1 MTSGGTLWRVGRADM
16 PFPRV
21 HTWGKTLF
29 IRNRAVA
36 AGLSTA
42 ALLLAAVPAAHA
54 ADASAPAD
62 ASTDRLVAA
71 PAEGRTGDQAQGR
84 QHRAPSA
91 GVFITDGDRV
101 HVSSTPPPTA
111 SGHGWW
117 KKISG
122 PGTKAKVTVTLQARP
137 YGASG
142 WRDVA
147 TGSKTVKS
155 GGGAGK
161 RATARKTCTNL
172 IQKTEWRSVIDVDI
186 IGVAD
191 SPEKVSTKAATLF
204 CGF

>member
-1 MTSGGTLWRVGRADM
+1 M
-16 PFPRV
+16 
-21 HTWGKTLF
+21 
-29 IRNRAVA
+29 A
-36 AGLSTA
+36 AT
-42 ALLLAAVPAAHA
+42 VPAAHA
-54 ADASAPAD
+54 ADGSAAGEPSSA
-62 ASTDRLVAA
+62 RLVAA
-71 PAEGRTGDQAQGR
+71 PAESRTGTADGAAQAQR
-84 QHRAPSA
+84 QPQA
-91 GVFITDGDRV
+91 GVFISDGDRV

-137 YGASG
+137 AGTST
-142 WRDVA
+142 WHDVA

-155 GGGAGK
+155 GGGSGK

-191 SPEKVSTKAATLF
+191 SPEKATTKAATLW
-204 CGF
+204 CGY

>member
-1 MTSGGTLWRVGRADM
+1 MSA
-16 PFPRV
+16 
-21 HTWGKTLF
+21 
-29 IRNRAVA
+29 
-36 AGLSTA
+36 A
-42 ALLLAAVPAAHA
+42 ALVAAAVPAAHA
-54 ADASAPAD
+54 ADGSEAGKPSSAH
-62 ASTDRLVAA
+62 LVAA
-71 PAEGRTGDQAQGR
+71 PAESRTATGATAQAQR
-84 QHRAPSA
+84 QPQA
-91 GVFITDGDRV
+91 GVFVTDGDRV

-137 YGASG
+137 AGTST
-142 WRDVA
+142 WHNVA

-155 GGGAGK
+155 GGGSGK

-191 SPEKVSTKAATLF
+191 SPEKATTKAATLW
-204 CGF
+204 CGY